1 MHTGTRSQLLTRFN
15 RKGSF
20 EAAKL
25 RYGEGLRW
33 EGGAQVGGRGGVI
46 SILNNEEERSLHPD
60 GSLSA
65 EGFKMT

>member
-1 MHTGTRSQLLTRFN
+1 M
-15 RKGSF
+15 
-20 EAAKL
+20 
-25 RYGEGLRW
+25 
-33 EGGAQVGGRGGVI
+33 GGRGGFI